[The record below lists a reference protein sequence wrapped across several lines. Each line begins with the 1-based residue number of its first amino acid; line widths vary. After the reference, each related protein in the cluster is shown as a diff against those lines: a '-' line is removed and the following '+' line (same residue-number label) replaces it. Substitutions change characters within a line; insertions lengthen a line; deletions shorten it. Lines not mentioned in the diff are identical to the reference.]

1 MQQSFSLLRTHLLF
15 SKIQS
20 ENPFVRKYMKYLY
33 HREFGIDHVPWFVS
47 DQFTNYNDVNYWL
60 EQWIK
65 FYSDIHFKFNSHKNC
80 FFLRYENLSKRET
93 IEKISHDLEIL
104 PDKRADFKI
113 SKKSISEK
121 FDKNLYIEAMK
132 IYENIVSY

>member
-1 MQQSFSLLRTHLLF
+1 M
-15 SKIQS
+15 
-20 ENPFVRKYMKYLY
+20 
-33 HREFGIDHVPWFVS
+33 
-47 DQFTNYNDVNYWL
+47 
-60 EQWIK
+60 
-65 FYSDIHFKFNSHKNC
+65 
-80 FFLRYENLSKRET
+80 SKRET

-121 FDKNLYIEAMK
+121 FDKNVYIEAMK